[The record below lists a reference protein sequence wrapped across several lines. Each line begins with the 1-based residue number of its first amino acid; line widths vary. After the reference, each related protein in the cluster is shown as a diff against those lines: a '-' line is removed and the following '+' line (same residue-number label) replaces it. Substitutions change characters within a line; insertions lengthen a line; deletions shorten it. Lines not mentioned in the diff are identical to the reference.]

1 MGEFGI
7 IRIVYFVNSRL
18 CLKKKHLPVQMCM
31 LPKLINDVL
40 YQAHSLKIDCAF
52 SRGDIKVGERGEDWN
67 GTKIIQM
74 RQFFTENYW
83 NEYNP

>member
-1 MGEFGI
+1 MI
-7 IRIVYFVNSRL
+7 VIVYFVNSRL
-18 CLKKKHLPVQMCM
+18 CPKKKHLPVLICM
-31 LPKLINDVL
+31 LLPKLISDVL
-40 YQAHSLKIDCAF
+40 YCVHQAQSLRIDCAF
-52 SRGDIKVGERGEDWN
+52 SRGDIKVGERGEDWY